1 MVTFVLA
8 GWCRKVRQCVI
19 GKPSVLVD
27 WKTFSRKVIPT
38 AVASAF
44 DIGLSNWSLVYIS
57 VPLYNMVKSTSI
69 LFIIGCA
76 LMFKLEKWDHALIA
90 VVGLISFGLFL
101 FVFKMTEF
109 HLKGFLLC
117 LAAAACGGF
126 RWTLSQILT
135 QKKELGLQNPIDAIF
150 HLQPVMVI
158 AMAPLLV
165 GHGLLP
171 FLTTDNLFAAP
182 SFAILLPNSLKI
194 LAGAILAF
202 ALGLTEYLLVA
213 KTSSLTLSLSGI
225 IKELITML
233 VAEFVEGDKLTLIN
247 WAGFAICVSGIMVH
261 TYSKYKRTSRDS
273 SRTSPRGSPRDS
285 PQYLQLEN
293 DNSPLLEMASGDDDD
308 DVIYSK

>member
-1 MVTFVLA
+1 MNIIYILNN
-8 GWCRKVRQCVI
+8 
-19 GKPSVLVD
+19 D
-27 WKTFSRKVIPT
+27 NT
-38 AVASAF
+38 A
-44 DIGLSNWSLVYIS
+44 
-57 VPLYNMVKSTSI
+57 I
-69 LFIIGCA
+69 LRIY
-76 LMFKLEKWDHALIA
+76 LNHE
-90 VVGLISFGLFL
+90 V
-101 FVFKMTEF
+101 VFKMTEF

-213 KTSSLTLSLSGI
+213 KTSRYNCLRP
-225 IKELITML
+225 
-233 VAEFVEGDKLTLIN
+233 N
-247 WAGFAICVSGIMVH
+247 C
-261 TYSKYKRTSRDS
+261 
-273 SRTSPRGSPRDS
+273 
-285 PQYLQLEN
+285 
-293 DNSPLLEMASGDDDD
+293 
-308 DVIYSK
+308 